1 MMAGIK
7 PSDLVKSSCIAS
19 SSAFSFALALLVRE
33 LLPNSPGIKTKNPL
47 GLLRQRVMR
56 ILVLA
61 NRYAHLIKR
70 GAKPW

>member
-1 MMAGIK
+1 MVLLGFA
-7 PSDLVKSSCIAS
+7 SC
-19 SSAFSFALALLVRE
+19 L
-33 LLPNSPGIKTKNPL
+33 KTKNPL